1 MLDKKE
7 DGGLKTAVKALRFF
21 VRLAAKHKP
30 SQLVYTILYSLT
42 KAGLPFVGVL
52 LPKLVLDELSGAR
65 DPSRLLLYAVA
76 AAGVSALCYLLSET
90 LRLQVERGGILLD
103 SILDKL
109 LGEKSCA
116 MDYQYLEDPETLTIL
131 QRARQGRMTRGGMY
145 AVMVWHL
152 PNTLT
157 NLFTCLGMLWVVA
170 QLDWWVLALLLLCV
184 AANLLLL
191 RKNSDAANA
200 FMMHMGDFNRMFAYL
215 YLLAFDFTNGKDIR
229 LFHTAPMIQ
238 ARMRAYNGK
247 VVEVEME
254 SYLVMMRCGV
264 LQALLAQAQLGV
276 VYISLLVQVFQTG
289 LSIGDFV
296 MFAAA
301 ASSFATSLTAT
312 FSEATQSL
320 LTARMIAPYRQFLRL
335 QDRMPKQEGRVD
347 EEAQALV
354 FENVSFRYPRAQEPT
369 LRHLNLTLKKG
380 QRLAVV
386 GENGAGKTTMI
397 KLLLRLYDPDEGRIL
412 LGDRDIRELSPK
424 EYAEQ
429 FSVVFQD
436 FKLFAFSVRENIC
449 LGREEQ
455 ERLDRVLAQTG
466 LDELLAGYEKGVDT
480 SVYKQFDEKGVEF
493 SGGERQKIAIA
504 RALYKDAPIVV
515 MDEPTAALDPIA
527 EEEIYNQLNNLI
539 HGRTALF
546 ISHRLSSCKFCDE
559 VAVFQEGRVVEQGSH
574 EDLMKEEGLYRR
586 MFTAQSQYYV

>member
-76 AAGVSALCYLLSET
+76 AAGVSALCYLLSEW
-90 LRLQVERGGILLD
+90 LRLRVERGGILLD

-200 FMMHMGDFNRMFAYL
+200 FMMHMGNLNRMFAYL
-215 YLLAFDFTNGKDIR
+215 FPLAFDFSNGKDIR

-238 ARMRAYNGK
+238 ARMREYNGK

-254 SYLVMMRCGV
+254 SYLVMMRCGA

-276 VYISLLVQVFQTG
+276 VYISLLVQVFQAG
-289 LSIGDFV
+289 LGIGDFV

-301 ASSFATSLTAT
+301 ASSFATTLTAT

-320 LTARMIAPYRQFLRL
+320 MTARLIAPYRQFLRL

-354 FENVSFRYPRAQEPT
+354 FENVSFRYPRAQAPT
-369 LRHLNLTLKKG
+369 LRNLNLTLKKG

-412 LGDRDIRELSPK
+412 LGGRDIRQLSPQ
-424 EYAEQ
+424 EYADQ

-436 FKLFAFSVRENIC
+436 FRLFAFSVRENIC
-449 LGREEQ
+449 LGREEE

-574 EDLMKEEGLYRR
+574 EELMKEEGLYRR
-586 MFTAQSQYYV
+586 MFTAQSKYYV

>member
-1 MLDKKE
+1 M
-7 DGGLKTAVKALRFF
+7 
-21 VRLAAKHKP
+21 
-30 SQLVYTILYSLT
+30 
-42 KAGLPFVGVL
+42 
-52 LPKLVLDELSGAR
+52 
-65 DPSRLLLYAVA
+65 
-76 AAGVSALCYLLSET
+76 
-90 LRLQVERGGILLD
+90 
-103 SILDKL
+103 
-109 LGEKSCA
+109 
-116 MDYQYLEDPETLTIL
+116 
-131 QRARQGRMTRGGMY
+131 
-145 AVMVWHL
+145 
-152 PNTLT
+152 
-157 NLFTCLGMLWVVA
+157 
-170 QLDWWVLALLLLCV
+170 
-184 AANLLLL
+184 
-191 RKNSDAANA
+191 
-200 FMMHMGDFNRMFAYL
+200 
-215 YLLAFDFTNGKDIR
+215 
-229 LFHTAPMIQ
+229 
-238 ARMRAYNGK
+238 
-247 VVEVEME
+247 
-254 SYLVMMRCGV
+254 
-264 LQALLAQAQLGV
+264 
-276 VYISLLVQVFQTG
+276 QVFQNG

-335 QDRMPKQEGRVD
+335 KDRMPKAEGSVD
-347 EEAQALV
+347 GQAQALR
-354 FENVSFRYPRAQEPT
+354 FENVSFRYPRAQAPT

-574 EDLMKEEGLYRR
+574 EELMKEEGLYRR

>member
-30 SQLVYTILYSLT
+30 SQLAVTLLYSLT

-76 AAGVSALCYLLSET
+76 AAGVSALCYLLSEW
-90 LRLQVERGGILLD
+90 LRLRVERGGILLD

-109 LGEKSCA
+109 LGEKTCS

-215 YLLAFDFTNGKDIR
+215 YFLAFDFTNGKDIR

-247 VVEVEME
+247 VVEVEKE
-254 SYLVMMRCGV
+254 SYLVMCRCGV

-301 ASSFATSLTAT
+301 ASSFATTLTAT

-320 LTARMIAPYRQFLRL
+320 MTARLIAPYRQFLRL

-354 FENVSFRYPRAQEPT
+354 FENVSFRYPRAQAPT
-369 LRHLNLTLKKG
+369 LRNLNLTLKKG

-412 LGDRDIRELSPK
+412 LGGRDIRQLSPQ
-424 EYAEQ
+424 EYADQ

-466 LDELLAGYEKGVDT
+466 LDELLAGYEKGADT

-515 MDEPTAALDPIA
+515 MDEPTSALDPIA
-527 EEEIYNQLNNLI
+527 EEEIYNQLNALI

-559 VAVFQEGRVVEQGSH
+559 VAVFQEGRVVQQGSH
-574 EDLMKEEGLYRR
+574 EELMKEEGLYRR

>member
-7 DGGLKTAVKALRFF
+7 DGGLKTAAKALRFF

-42 KAGLPFVGVL
+42 KAALPFVGVL
-52 LPKLVLDELSGAR
+52 LPKLVLDELSGPK
-65 DPSRLLLYAVA
+65 DPVRLLLYAVA

-90 LRLQVERGGILLD
+90 LRLRVERGGILLE
-103 SILDKL
+103 STLDKL
-109 LGEKSCA
+109 LGEKTCS
-116 MDYQYLEDPETLTIL
+116 MDYQYLEDPESLTIL
-131 QRARQGRMTRGGMY
+131 QRARQGRVTRGGMY

-215 YLLAFDFTNGKDIR
+215 YFLATDFSNGKDIR
-229 LFHTAPMIQ
+229 LFHIAPMIQ
-238 ARMRAYNGK
+238 ARMREYNEK
-247 VVEVEME
+247 VVEVEKE
-254 SYLVMMRCGV
+254 SYLVMCRCGV
-264 LQALLAQAQLGV
+264 LQALLAQAQLGL
-276 VYISLLVQVFQTG
+276 VYVSLLVQVFQNG

-335 QDRMPKQEGRVD
+335 KDRMPKAEGSVD
-347 EEAQALV
+347 GQAQALR
-354 FENVSFRYPRAQEPT
+354 FENVSFRYPRAQAPT
-369 LRHLNLTLKKG
+369 LRNLNLTLKKG

-412 LGDRDIRELSPK
+412 LGGRDIRQLSPQ
-424 EYAEQ
+424 EYADQ

-436 FKLFAFSVRENIC
+436 FRLFAFSVRENIC
-449 LGREEQ
+449 LGREEE
-455 ERLDRVLAQTG
+455 ERLRRVLAQTG
-466 LDELLAGYEKGVDT
+466 LDRLLAGYEKGVDT

-527 EEEIYNQLNNLI
+527 EEEIYNQLNALI

-559 VAVFQEGRVVEQGSH
+559 VAVFQEGRVVQQGSH
-574 EDLMKEEGLYRR
+574 EELMKEEGLYRR

>member
-30 SQLVYTILYSLT
+30 SQLAVTLLYSLT

-76 AAGVSALCYLLSET
+76 AAGVSALCYLLSEW
-90 LRLQVERGGILLD
+90 LRLRVERGGILLD

-109 LGEKSCA
+109 LGEKTCA
-116 MDYQYLEDPETLTIL
+116 MDYQYLEDPESLTIL

-215 YLLAFDFTNGKDIR
+215 YFLAFDFTNGKDIR

-247 VVEVEME
+247 VVEVEKE
-254 SYLVMMRCGV
+254 SYLVMMCCGA

-276 VYISLLVQVFQTG
+276 VYISLLVQVFQAG
-289 LSIGDFV
+289 LGIGDFV

-335 QDRMPKQEGRVD
+335 KDRMPKAEGSVD
-347 EEAQALV
+347 GQAQALR
-354 FENVSFRYPRAQEPT
+354 FENVSFRYPRAQAPT

-586 MFTAQSQYYV
+586 MFTAQSKYYV

>member
-42 KAGLPFVGVL
+42 KAALPFVGVL
-52 LPKLVLDELSGAR
+52 LPKLVLDELSGPK
-65 DPSRLLLYAVA
+65 DPVRLLLYAVA

-90 LRLQVERGGILLD
+90 LRLRVERGGILLE
-103 SILDKL
+103 STLDKL
-109 LGEKSCA
+109 LGEKTCS
-116 MDYQYLEDPETLTIL
+116 MDYQYLEDPESLTIL

-152 PNTLT
+152 PSTLT

-215 YLLAFDFTNGKDIR
+215 YFLAFDFTNGKDIR

-238 ARMRAYNGK
+238 ARMREYNGK
-247 VVEVEME
+247 VVEVEKE
-254 SYLVMMRCGV
+254 SYLVMCRCGV

-301 ASSFATSLTAT
+301 ASSFATTLTAT

-320 LTARMIAPYRQFLRL
+320 MTARLIAPYRQFLRL
-335 QDRMPKQEGRVD
+335 KDRMPKAEGSVD
-347 EEAQALV
+347 GQAQALR
-354 FENVSFRYPRAQEPT
+354 FENVSFRYPRAQAPT
-369 LRHLNLTLKKG
+369 LRNLNLTLKKG

-429 FSVVFQD
+429 FSVGFQD

-449 LGREEQ
+449 LGREEE
-455 ERLDRVLAQTG
+455 ERLRRVLAQTG

-527 EEEIYNQLNNLI
+527 EEEIYNQLNALI

-559 VAVFQEGRVVEQGSH
+559 VAVFQDGRVVEQGSH
-574 EDLMKEEGLYRR
+574 EELMKEEGLYRR
-586 MFTAQSQYYV
+586 MFTAQSKYYV

>member
-30 SQLVYTILYSLT
+30 SQLAVTLLYSLT

-65 DPSRLLLYAVA
+65 DPFRLLLYAVA
-76 AAGVSALCYLLSET
+76 AAGVSALCYLLSEW
-90 LRLQVERGGILLD
+90 LRLRVERGGILLD

-109 LGEKSCA
+109 LGEKTCS
-116 MDYQYLEDPETLTIL
+116 MDYQYLEDPESLTIL
-131 QRARQGRMTRGGMY
+131 QRARQGRVTRGGMY

-157 NLFTCLGMLWVVA
+157 NLFTCLGMLWVV
-170 QLDWWVLALLLLCV
+170 
-184 AANLLLL
+184 
-191 RKNSDAANA
+191 
-200 FMMHMGDFNRMFAYL
+200 
-215 YLLAFDFTNGKDIR
+215 
-229 LFHTAPMIQ
+229 
-238 ARMRAYNGK
+238 
-247 VVEVEME
+247 
-254 SYLVMMRCGV
+254 
-264 LQALLAQAQLGV
+264 
-276 VYISLLVQVFQTG
+276 
-289 LSIGDFV
+289 
-296 MFAAA
+296 
-301 ASSFATSLTAT
+301 
-312 FSEATQSL
+312 
-320 LTARMIAPYRQFLRL
+320 
-335 QDRMPKQEGRVD
+335 
-347 EEAQALV
+347 
-354 FENVSFRYPRAQEPT
+354 
-369 LRHLNLTLKKG
+369 
-380 QRLAVV
+380 
-386 GENGAGKTTMI
+386 
-397 KLLLRLYDPDEGRIL
+397 
-412 LGDRDIRELSPK
+412 
-424 EYAEQ
+424 
-429 FSVVFQD
+429 
-436 FKLFAFSVRENIC
+436 
-449 LGREEQ
+449 
-455 ERLDRVLAQTG
+455 AQTG

-559 VAVFQEGRVVEQGSH
+559 VAVFQDGRVVEQGSH

-586 MFTAQSQYYV
+586 MFTAQSKYYV